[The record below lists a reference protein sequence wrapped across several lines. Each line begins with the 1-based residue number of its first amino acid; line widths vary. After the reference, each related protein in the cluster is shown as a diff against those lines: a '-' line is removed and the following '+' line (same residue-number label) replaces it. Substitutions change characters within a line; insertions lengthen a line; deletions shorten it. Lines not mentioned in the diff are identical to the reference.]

1 AGQPAGNL
9 RVARAAAGAVVRLP
23 YPCGRRLSGATGGSP
38 HARGSGAG
46 PAAAG
51 CRLMGPGRAP
61 GASLAPLQTIGID
74 EAAEQLCLVHS
85 DAELREALALADQR
99 GWPVQL
105 LGGGSN
111 LVLAGP
117 VSGLTVVMRSRGR
130 RVVRRN
136 GDSALIEA
144 EAGENWHRL
153 VGWS

>member
-1 AGQPAGNL
+1 
-9 RVARAAAGAVVRLP
+9 
-23 YPCGRRLSGATGGSP
+23 
-38 HARGSGAG
+38 
-46 PAAAG
+46 
-51 CRLMGPGRAP
+51 MGLECIR
-61 GASLAPLQTIGID
+61 GASLAPLNTFGID
-74 EAAEQLCLVHS
+74 ECAEQLCLVHS

-136 GDSALIEA
+136 LDSERIAAPTRATYSLRRPPSLRYHTTPHNRILNRTAVQEI
-144 EAGENWHRL
+144 
-153 VGWS
+153 

>member
-1 AGQPAGNL
+1 MSL
-9 RVARAAAGAVVRLP
+9 ECIR
-23 YPCGRRLSGATGGSP
+23 
-38 HARGSGAG
+38 
-46 PAAAG
+46 
-51 CRLMGPGRAP
+51 
-61 GASLAPLQTIGID
+61 GASLAPLNTFGID
-74 EAAEQLCLVHS
+74 ECAEQLCLVHS

-99 GWPVQL
+99 GWPVHL

-144 EAGENWHRL
+144 EAGCKSRQCPRRTDSGCYGCRMHRSCKYD
-153 VGWS
+153 GTESRGCQ